1 MLAVVGTASV
11 VVLAAVHDLHLD
23 SFNEAKVS
31 INTVTWT
38 QTLYLVITH
47 ELSPTVTMFSIRSQL
62 IGSVAHAGVGAQRVA
77 AAVSTV
83 GLFFTLV
90 DICDKWML
98 KTE

>member
-1 MLAVVGTASV
+1 
-11 VVLAAVHDLHLD
+11 
-23 SFNEAKVS
+23 
-31 INTVTWT
+31 
-38 QTLYLVITH
+38 
-47 ELSPTVTMFSIRSQL
+47 MFSIRSQL